1 MFSVIFPGQGS
12 QIVGMGKDFYHDF
25 SEVKNYFE
33 RANDLLNKDLTKI
46 IFENPNNELGQTENT
61 QPAIFL
67 ISYSIFKTIEKETQ
81 FNIKGAKYFA
91 GHSLGEYSALCC
103 ANSLSFDQTISL
115 LKYRGKAMQNAVPN
129 GEGGM
134 VAVLGA
140 NIDNIKKILEE
151 NKDKYSCYIANDNSI
166 GQIVVSGKIDS
177 IDYFSQDL
185 KKNKIKY
192 IKLPV
197 SAPFHCPLMKNAT
210 NDMKSIIL
218 ETEFKDPTHN
228 IISNVTAKPVS
239 SSDQIKKL
247 LIEQIEKPVRWRESV
262 LNMIGLGINQFIEVG
277 PGKVLSS
284 LVKRIDRNINSNHIN
299 ILADIK
305 NLSNDRS

>member
-12 QIVGMGKDFYHDF
+12 QIVGMGKDFYQNF
-25 SEVKNYFE
+25 NEVKNYFE
-33 RANDLLNKDLTKI
+33 RANELLNKNLTKI
-46 IFENPNNELGQTENT
+46 IFDDLNNELGQTENT

-67 ISYSIFKTIEKETQ
+67 ISYSIFKTIEKETE
-81 FNIKGAKYFA
+81 FNIKDAKYFA

-103 ANSLSFDQTISL
+103 ANSISFDQTISL

-140 NIDNIKKILEE
+140 NIDNIKKILDE

-177 IDYFSQDL
+177 IDTFSQDL

-197 SAPFHCPLMKNAT
+197 SAPFHCPLMKNAS
-210 NDMKSIIL
+210 NEMKSIIL

-239 SSDQIKKL
+239 KSDEIKKL

-262 LNMIGLGINQFIEVG
+262 LNMIGYGINQFIEVG